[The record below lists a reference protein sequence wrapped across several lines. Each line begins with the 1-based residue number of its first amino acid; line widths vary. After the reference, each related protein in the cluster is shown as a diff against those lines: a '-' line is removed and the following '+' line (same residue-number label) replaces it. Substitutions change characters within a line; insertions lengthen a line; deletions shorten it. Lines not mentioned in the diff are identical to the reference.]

1 MAADVALG
9 PVATRKECDLA
20 AAATASAAGIAASA
34 VPGTIGKTVLTA
46 TLSGA
51 LALLEAIVSSLRPC
65 F

>member
-1 MAADVALG
+1 MVAADVALG

-20 AAATASAAGIAASA
+20 AATATAAGIAASA